1 MAKTVDVRLVFYVPL
16 WVGTVMISR
25 TRRSLRHL
33 INNFEIRDIADIAE
47 VKDQCNSFDE
57 VMEKLS
63 NV

>member
-1 MAKTVDVRLVFYVPL
+1 MGWDGKDL
-16 WVGTVMISR
+16 S

-33 INNFEIRDIADIAE
+33 INNFEIHDIADIAE
-47 VKDQCNSFDE
+47 VNDQCNSFDE

>member
-1 MAKTVDVRLVFYVPL
+1 MGWDGNDL
-16 WVGTVMISR
+16 S